1 MYRTRTAWLM
11 LAPLFLGVIVF
22 FAAPL
27 AILVRYTFTS
37 GAGGREYV
45 GLATY
50 RDVFS
55 SGAFRLAASNTAR
68 FVVIGVLLNMAGSFF
83 LSLAI
88 RRRFV
93 GSRAFRS
100 VIILPLFLSVAA
112 IVTAVMA
119 LFGDGGLVNRALG
132 AMGMPTVKWF
142 SSDAAFPL
150 MLGLYVFKSFGYS
163 VVLMLSGLSAIPPE
177 LYETADVDGA
187 GAVWKTVHITLPLLS
202 PTLFFVFLIAA
213 MNCFRS
219 FRDVFLL
226 GGNHPHDSVYMLP
239 HFINNN
245 IQNLNYHRLAVAS
258 VMTLFVILASTAI
271 IYRLESG
278 MERRL

>member
-1 MYRTRTAWLM
+1 M
-11 LAPLFLGVIVF
+11 LAPLFLGVLIF

-27 AILVRYTFTS
+27 AILVRYTFTA
-37 GAGGREYV
+37 GAGGREFV

-55 SGAFRLAASNTAR
+55 SAAFRLAASNTAC
-68 FVVIGVLLNMAGSFF
+68 FAAVGVLLNMTGSFF
-83 LSLAI
+83 LSLAL
-88 RRRFV
+88 RRQFV

-100 VIILPLFLSVAA
+100 VIIFPLFLSVAA
-112 IVTAVMA
+112 IVTTVTS
-119 LFGDGGLVNRALG
+119 LFGDGGLVNRALNALG
-132 AMGMPTVKWF
+132 LSSAKWL
-142 SSDAAFPL
+142 SSDAAFPV
-150 MLGLYVFKSFGYS
+150 MLGLYIFKSFGYS
-163 VVLMLSGLSAIPPE
+163 VVLILSGLSSIPAE

-202 PTLFFVFLIAA
+202 PSLFFVFLTAA

-245 IQNLNYHRLAVAS
+245 IQNLNYQRLAVAS
-258 VMTLFVILASTAI
+258 VMTLLVISAATVAI
-271 IYRLESG
+271 YLLEMRL
-278 MERRL
+278 ERRL